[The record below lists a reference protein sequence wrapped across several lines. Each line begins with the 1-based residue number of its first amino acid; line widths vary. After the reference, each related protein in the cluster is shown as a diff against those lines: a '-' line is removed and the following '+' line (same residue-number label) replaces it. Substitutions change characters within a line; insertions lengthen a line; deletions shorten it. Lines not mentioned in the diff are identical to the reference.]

1 MISRREAK
9 KRGRKSLKRHYF
21 LYVAVC
27 LMAAFIGAEF
37 SSSLD
42 AARSYT
48 SFKEEDDLGSQFL
61 SLGSLSIVYEDLA
74 QEWAEENPDKLP
86 EKEEI
91 QEEEQDHPVLGRRR
105 GVFAKIVNG
114 ITSGSFLVTVAS
126 VVRNLSGSENLAL
139 LAPILLSAGLSFLLW
154 FFFSNMFTAVSRRIF
169 LEGRVYDEV
178 PIQRFVYF
186 LRVKKWVRVS
196 WVMFVTAMYRLFWC
210 LTIAGAVIKRYSYY
224 LVPYIMAENPTLS
237 AREAITLSRRMMKG
251 HKWQCFVFELS
262 YVGWFILAP
271 SPWGSRRSSTQI
283 PQGRRPFPSITPNT
297 GGWPWKGESP
307 APRP

>member
-9 KRGRKSLKRHYF
+9 KRGRKSLNRHYF

-48 SFKEEDDLGSQFL
+48 SIKEEDDLGSQFL

-114 ITSGSFLVTVAS
+114 ITSDSFLVTVALI
-126 VVRNLSGSENLAL
+126 VLDDT
-139 LAPILLSAGLSFLLW
+139 GL
-154 FFFSNMFTAVSRRIF
+154 
-169 LEGRVYDEV
+169 
-178 PIQRFVYF
+178 
-186 LRVKKWVRVS
+186 
-196 WVMFVTAMYRLFWC
+196 
-210 LTIAGAVIKRYSYY
+210 
-224 LVPYIMAENPTLS
+224 
-237 AREAITLSRRMMKG
+237 
-251 HKWQCFVFELS
+251 
-262 YVGWFILAP
+262 
-271 SPWGSRRSSTQI
+271 
-283 PQGRRPFPSITPNT
+283 
-297 GGWPWKGESP
+297 
-307 APRP
+307 